1 MCLGTIVKISSV
13 KKKRGKLVSKT
24 SPSTRVVIIKD
35 DSISNKIFKSL
46 VVISASVLA
55 YFTFAFFFPQIQNRL
70 KNLNLSKLSD
80 LKEVDSKSN
89 FDNPEHSCNFF
100 GDSKINLSNNSYDKI
115 TLHEVDDIIRSILMV
130 AGLPQ
135 NFEIK
140 ETTETLFA
148 SAYNAPENGK
158 ESRWIAFNAHNLAS
172 IKSESQTNWSVI
184 SILAHEIGHHL
195 IGHSLDNEGS
205 RPDKELEADKY
216 SGNILAKMGATLEE
230 ALSVLNLFDLPGS
243 STHPATYS
251 RVAAVTEG
259 WNDGSIYAKKLIQV
273 PEYEDPGPY
282 FGVGPIIPKDRLE
295 YYKTKVNFQRTLE
308 RYKYHMT
315 DWRNRNPEHPM
326 SINQNWTDADKERW
340 IRWYNTKQSTD

>member
-1 MCLGTIVKISSV
+1 MCFGAIVKISSV

-24 SPSTRVVIIKD
+24 NPSTRVVIIKD
-35 DSISNKIFKSL
+35 DSITNKIFKTL
-46 VVISASVLA
+46 VVIFASALA
-55 YFTFAFFFPQIQNRL
+55 YFIFSFFFPHIQNRF
-70 KNLNLSKLSD
+70 KNLNFSKLID
-80 LKEVDSKSN
+80 FREVDSKPN
-89 FDNPEHSCNFF
+89 FHNHEHSCNFF
-100 GDSKINLSNNSYDKI
+100 GGSKINLSNDSYEKI
-115 TLHEVDDIIRSILMV
+115 TLHEVDDIVRSILMV

-140 ETTETLFA
+140 ETTETLYA

-158 ESRWIAFNAHNLAS
+158 ETRWIAFNPYDLAS
-172 IKSESQTNWSVI
+172 IKSESKTNWSVI

-216 SGNILAKMGATLEE
+216 SGNILAKMGAKLEE
-230 ALSVLNLFDLPGS
+230 ALSVLNLFDSPGS
-243 STHPATYS
+243 STHPATYL
-251 RVAAVTEG
+251 RIAAVTEG
-259 WNDGSIYAKKLIQV
+259 WNEGSLYAKKLVQI